1 MTTTVTRW
9 WWVRHAPVPNPEGRC
24 YGQGDKDCDVSDI
37 ESFEGLSAML
47 PDDALLV
54 TSDLLRTKKT
64 AAAIAEAGL
73 NLPDPIE
80 ETSLREQSFGAWQG
94 MTYPEIWDSRGSRHP
109 YWLAPAYE
117 RPPEGESFADVLA
130 RLAPTVNRLT
140 RDHAGRDIVSVGH
153 GGTVRAALAVALGL
167 QAEAALTFTIE
178 NLSLTRIDHID
189 TADGATHWRV
199 VAVNQRPKLSDISVL
214 RDAWVKAEAKA

>member
-9 WWVRHAPVPNPEGRC
+9 WWIRHAPVPNPEGQC
-24 YGQGDKDCDVSDI
+24 YGQFDRDCDVSDS
-37 ESFEGLSAML
+37 ESFQGLSAML
-47 PDDALLV
+47 PSGAVLV

-80 ETSLREQSFGAWQG
+80 EASLREQSFGEWQG
-94 MTYPEIWDSRGSRHP
+94 MRHQDIWAARGSRHP

-117 RPPEGESFADVLA
+117 RPPGGESFADLLA
-130 RLAPTVNRLT
+130 RFAPTFHRLT
-140 RDHAGRDIVSVGH
+140 REHAGRDIVSVGH

-167 QAEAALTFTIE
+167 HAETALTFTIE
-178 NLSLTRIDHID
+178 NLSLTRIDHI
-189 TADGATHWRV
+189 AGENGASHWRV
-199 VAVNQRPKLSDISVL
+199 VTVNQRPKLEEVSVM

>member
-1 MTTTVTRW
+1 MTTIVTRW

-24 YGQGDKDCDVSDI
+24 YGQGDKDCDVSDL
-37 ESFEGLSAML
+37 ESFQGLSTML

-64 AAAIAEAGL
+64 AAAIADAGL
-73 NLPDPIE
+73 DLPDPIE
-80 ETSLREQSFGAWQG
+80 ETSLREQSFGVWQG

-167 QAEAALTFTIE
+167 HAEAALTFTIE
-178 NLSLTRIDHID
+178 NLSLTRIDHIAM
-189 TADGATHWRV
+189 ADGAAHWRV
-199 VAVNQRPKLSDISVL
+199 VAVNQRPKLDDISVL
-214 RDAWVKAEAKA
+214 RDSWVKAEAKA

>member
-9 WWVRHAPVPNPEGRC
+9 WWVRHAPVPNPESRC

-37 ESFEGLSAML
+37 ESFQGLSSML
-47 PDDALLV
+47 PSDALLV

-64 AAAIAEAGL
+64 AAAIADAGL
-73 NLPDPIE
+73 DLPDPIE

-140 RDHAGRDIVSVGH
+140 REHAGRDIVSVGH

-178 NLSLTRIDHID
+178 NLSLTRLDHI
-189 TADGATHWRV
+189 AGSDGMAHWRV
-199 VAVNQRPKLSDISVL
+199 VAVNQRPKLDDISVL

>member
-37 ESFEGLSAML
+37 ESFRGLSAML
-47 PDDALLV
+47 PAGALLV

-64 AAAIAEAGL
+64 AAAIVGAGL
-73 NLPDPIE
+73 DLPDPIE
-80 ETSLREQSFGAWQG
+80 EPSLREQSFGAWQG
-94 MTYPEIWDSRGSRHP
+94 MTYQEIWDSRGSRHP

-117 RPPEGESFADVLA
+117 RPPEGESFADLLA

-178 NLSLTRIDHID
+178 NLSLTRIDHIAGAD
-189 TADGATHWRV
+189 STAHWRV
-199 VAVNQRPKLSDISVL
+199 VAVNQRPKLNDISVL

>member
-24 YGQGDKDCDVSDI
+24 YGQGDKDCDVSDL
-37 ESFEGLSAML
+37 ESFRGLSNML

-64 AAAIAEAGL
+64 AAAIVAAGL
-73 NLPDPIE
+73 DLPDPIE
-80 ETSLREQSFGAWQG
+80 EPSLREQSFGAWQG

-140 RDHAGRDIVSVGH
+140 REHAGRDIVSVGH
-153 GGTVRAALAVALGL
+153 GGTVRAALALALGL
-167 QAEAALTFTIE
+167 HAEAALTFTIE
-178 NLSLTRIDHID
+178 NLSLTRIDHIGM
-189 TADGATHWRV
+189 ADGAAHWRV
-199 VAVNQRPKLSDISVL
+199 VAVNQRPKLDDISVL